1 MDSRTRNKVAA
12 YLKLLHRHRGEA
24 GGAYD
29 EVAAVYDDFVGV
41 WDEHIAAPALKQV
54 IHLIE
59 QWVKPG
65 AMVLDAGAG
74 TGERTL
80 AIVQHGQ
87 PREVIA
93 FDASAAMLAVAQSKI
108 HDSRV
113 RFVQGDVHH
122 LAFADNTFDVVVST
136 WVIEIMADPRVVV
149 QEFIRVMK
157 PGGVVIYAFC
167 SLPEGMPGQVLK
179 SVLSK
184 ATSKEGPLTH
194 LLSER
199 ERPFHRCAFS
209 RLEQFAGGLTTVA
222 TVGKCCVVTDEYV
235 PCQAVEIEGMH
246 REVFARNVR
255 KDL

>member
-1 MDSRTRNKVAA
+1 MERGTRNTLAS

-29 EVAAVYDDFVGV
+29 EVAAVYDDFTKV
-41 WDEHIAAPALKQV
+41 WDQHIAAPALARV
-54 IHLIE
+54 NALIA

-65 AMVLDAGAG
+65 AVVLDAGAG

-80 AIVQHGQ
+80 ALLEHSQ
-87 PREVIA
+87 PDEVIA
-93 FDASAAMLAVAQSKI
+93 LDASERMLAVARSKI
-108 HDSRV
+108 DDPCV
-113 RFVQGDVHH
+113 RFVQGDVHA
-122 LAFADNTFDVVVST
+122 LPFADNSFEVVIST
-136 WVIEIMADPRVVV
+136 WVIEIMDDPRAVV
-149 QEFIRVMK
+149 QEFIRVIK
-157 PGGVVIYAFC
+157 PDGVVIYAFC

-199 ERPFHRCAFS
+199 EQPFHRCAFS

-222 TVGKCCVVTDEYV
+222 TVGKCCIVTDEYV
-235 PCQAVEIEGMH
+235 PCQAVEIEGMQ
-246 REVFARNVR
+246 REVFARNIR
-255 KDL
+255 NDL